1 MAGIIRLNQEGLT
14 QSSSQLKQGS
24 SELELLIQNLQKI
37 VDTLPEYWEG
47 DAAEAYRDQFARLR
61 PGLDETRQLVE
72 DIAIQIDQTLAAAQ
86 ELDSSIAGKL
96 R

>member
-1 MAGIIRLNQEGLT
+1 MAGIIRLNQDGLT

-72 DIAIQIDQTLAAAQ
+72 DIALQIDQTLAAAQ
-86 ELDSSIAGKL
+86 ELDSSIASKL